1 MIEIKKTTDTNVY
14 REFDIDV
21 NEKITVMAAKEKD
34 EVFGVGVARFEN
46 GYAVIEKIEMKDGF
60 KMFDLD
66 FGMGKSVLNMID
78 LEGIRY
84 VFSNLNDDR
93 LMTALRFKK
102 NSDLPDDVKPDKEYK
117 YFLCLDG
124 YFTLHKCDGE

>member
-1 MIEIKKTTDTNVY
+1 MIEIKKTNDSNVY
-14 REFDIDV
+14 KEFDIDV
-21 NEKITVMAAKEKD
+21 NEKTTVMAASEKG
-34 EVFGVGVARFEN
+34 EVFGIGVAKFED

-60 KMFDLD
+60 KMFEMD

-78 LEGIRY
+78 LEGTRY
-84 VFSNLNDDR
+84 VFSNLEDDR

-102 NSDLPDDVKPDKEYK
+102 DSGLPDDVKPDKDYK
-117 YFLCLDG
+117 YSLCLDG